1 MAAQQRPAAG
11 VGSRATRKAQTRR
24 LLSES
29 ALTLFAEAGYDET
42 TVARIAQAAGVTERA
57 FFLHF
62 SSKADA
68 LFDLTATDLAALRAC
83 ILAAPEP
90 ESDPRA
96 LERACVAWQLALGDL
111 DHLHEL
117 ARLLLRAVASSPT
130 LRGKQFDYNEILVDA
145 SAAALAERHG
155 AKTPTL
161 EMRTTATVVL
171 RILHASY
178 LDWARTGQP
187 KQFKTFAERHFA
199 ALHAA
204 IGA

>member
-1 MAAQQRPAAG
+1 MTDERTPVAG

-29 ALTLFAEAGYDET
+29 ALTLFADAGYDET

-68 LFDLTATDLAALRAC
+68 LFDLTAADLDALRAR
-83 ILAAPEP
+83 ILAAPES
-90 ESDPRA
+90 ESDCRA

-111 DHLHEL
+111 DHQHEL

-130 LRGKQFDYNEILVDA
+130 LRGKQFDYDEILVDA

-155 AKTPTL
+155 VKTATL

-199 ALHAA
+199 ALQAV
-204 IGA
+204 IGD